1 MNVRAWGLLLFLLAF
16 VLCGC
21 GADDSSSEPEGDEFE
36 AVLFDSTHL
45 LGDEA
50 LAALRA
56 VEPDGTLRF
65 EGTPPQLAGL
75 EQLDV
80 LISPGSPAEPAGFLR
95 LVVAIESDA
104 EGLVLRTLHAPIQLA
119 FRKLHVRAKRSVDDL
134 MDAALLGEPTRQPLG
149 ERLDSISGAR
159 YTEHEFEL
167 QVFDGDGLKD
177 SVGDQAYATVQFGGG
192 VSYVFGIDVDWG
204 EAKAVPVALAKCILE
219 AIKGAGCDVKKL
231 LPPTTVGYEFEA
243 SVKAS
248 LAAEGVAY
256 KGFNA
261 PYQLPPIPLPEVQ
274 IAFLRFYPQLLLS
287 ATFEG
292 AATSQF
298 SLAMTAF
305 AHAGAGVSYSN
316 KSDQAEPKL
325 PYADYDFE
333 APNVDATL
341 SANGR
346 IGLGANLRV
355 LLYKTAGPYAGLEL
369 FTELDAQQNRDPC
382 YELTAGAALTYG
394 FDVVVD
400 LPLFDP
406 YMLAH
411 WGSSA
416 NLFEE
421 LIESGACKPLPGGAA
436 TGTGGAAD
444 PSSFASPT
452 FTPWS
457 KSYSGLVHAYPYAL
471 TPDVVSMHVEPT
483 IDGRFVVAGTA
494 SKALLKIDELGNPV
508 WAKSYRAATHFGLSF
523 LFDTVLPTATASA
536 KNGTLFGIAH
546 PWVVLEL
553 EQDGR
558 LIRAR
563 RFDVP
568 HHTRTLMLVGI
579 APADDGGFFVAGN
592 RADDVGNW
600 LKDVDAFIARFDV
613 NGELVWAKRVGDA
626 GQSELVR
633 TVFAYEGGVVIG
645 GTTHVGV
652 SEVDYRAWV
661 ARFDGAGN
669 KIWSKRLRSKVC
681 TSIFEAHS
689 HVTTGLAARDGDLI
703 LGGFIEAANND
714 SLFFKLKPDG
724 TLAWH
729 TTETD
734 LEILQSGFEVTSL
747 VELPTSGYLA
757 AGQRYD
763 YNSST
768 MYPGVFVG
776 ALDGIGRFQWLQ
788 FYDAGASLGIKN
800 VDSMPFLQ
808 LTRDGGALVTAYS
821 EPLAPDQK
829 GLWIFK
835 LPAKDGLIEL
845 SPGSDVIRQAKG
857 WKTADDCLELEE
869 LSAAVKDDD
878 VALVPLELSAESV
891 TSNVAQQTP

>member
-1 MNVRAWGLLLFLLAF
+1 MSVRAWGSCLFLLAF

-21 GADDSSSEPEGDEFE
+21 GGDDSSSEPGGDEFE
-36 AVLFDSTHL
+36 AVLFDSTRL

-65 EGTPPQLAGL
+65 EGTPAELAVL

-95 LVVAIESDA
+95 LVVAIESDS

-134 MDAALLGEPTRQPLG
+134 MDATVLGQPTRQPLG
-149 ERLDSISGAR
+149 ALGDSISGAE

-177 SVGDQAYATVQFGGG
+177 SDGDQSYATVRFGGG
-192 VSYVFGIDVDWG
+192 VSYVFGIDVDWA
-204 EAKAVPVALAKCILE
+204 EVKAVPLALKNCLLN
-219 AIKGAGCDVKKL
+219 AINGAGCDIKAM
-231 LPPTTVGYEFEA
+231 LPPTTLGYEFEA

-274 IAFLRFYPQLLLS
+274 IAFLRFYPQLLLT

-292 AATSQF
+292 GATSQF

-305 AHAGAGVSYSN
+305 AHAGAGVSYST
-316 KSDQAEPKL
+316 KSDKAEPKL
-325 PYADYDFE
+325 PYADYDFA

-382 YELTAGAALTYG
+382 YELSAGAALTYG
-394 FDVVVD
+394 FDIVID

-411 WGSSA
+411 WGSKA
-416 NLFEE
+416 DLFKE
-421 LIESGACKPLPGGAA
+421 LIESGTCKPLPGGAA

-444 PSSFASPT
+444 PASFASPT

-457 KSYSGLVHAYPYAL
+457 KSYTGLVHSYPHTLAR
-471 TPDVVSMHVEPT
+471 DVVSMHVEPT

-494 SKALLKIDELGNPV
+494 SKALLKIDELGNVV
-508 WAKSYRAATHFGLSF
+508 WAKSYRAAEHFGLTF

-553 EQDGR
+553 EQDGK

-568 HHTRTLMLVGI
+568 HHGRTLRLVGI

-592 RADDVGNW
+592 RADDASDW
-600 LKDVDAFIARFDV
+600 LDDVDAFIARFDV
-613 NGELVWAKRVGDA
+613 NGELVWAKRFGDA

-645 GTTHVGV
+645 GTTHAGV
-652 SEVDYRAWV
+652 TEVDYRAWV
-661 ARFDGAGN
+661 ARFDGSG
-669 KIWSKRLRSKVC
+669 KPIWANRLRSKVC
-681 TSIFEAHS
+681 SSIYDSHS
-689 HVTTGLAARDGDLI
+689 HVTTGLVARDGDLI
-703 LGGFIEAANND
+703 LGGFIEAANDD

-729 TTETD
+729 ATETD
-734 LEILQSGFEVTSL
+734 VHILQSGFEVTSL

-757 AGQRYD
+757 AGHRYD
-763 YNSST
+763 YDSST

-776 ALDGIGRFQWLQ
+776 ALDGVGRFQWLQ
-788 FYDAGASLGIKN
+788 FYDAGASLGFGN

-821 EPLAPDQK
+821 EPLAPDNK
-829 GLWIFK
+829 GLWAFK
-835 LPAKDGLIEL
+835 VPAKDGLIEF
-845 SPGSDVIRQAKG
+845 SAGSDVVRQAKA
-857 WKTADDCLELEE
+857 WQTADDCLEVETLIAGIQND
-869 LSAAVKDDD
+869 SA
-878 VALVPLELSAESV
+878 ALVPLELSVESV